1 MYNDHLSQEEANE
14 LIRQRMK
21 EAETYG
27 LQKQLGFSDSRAARW
42 VLLLI
47 IVIVAVVFGLL
58 L

>member
-14 LIRQRMK
+14 RIKQRMK
-21 EAETYG
+21 EAETYSQ
-27 LQKQLGFSDSRAARW
+27 QKQLGFSDSRDARW

>member
-1 MYNDHLSQEEANE
+1 MYNDHMSPEEAQE
-14 LIRQRMK
+14 LIRQRMQ

-42 VLLLI
+42 VFLLI
-47 IVIVAVVFGLL
+47 VLLVAVAVGLL

>member
-14 LIRQRMK
+14 LIKQRRK
-21 EAETYG
+21 EAETYSQ
-27 LQKQLGFSDSRAARW
+27 QKQLGFSDSRAARW